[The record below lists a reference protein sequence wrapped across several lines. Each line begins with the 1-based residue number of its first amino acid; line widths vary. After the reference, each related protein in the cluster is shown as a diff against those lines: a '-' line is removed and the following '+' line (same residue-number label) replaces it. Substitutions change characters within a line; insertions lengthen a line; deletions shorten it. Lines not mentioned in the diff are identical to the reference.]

1 MTQNLQTVVIA
12 LPKFAPE
19 AEKIATYLGAEVK
32 PYSHTVFAETIP
44 KYERIVA
51 VMAAGIVVRGIAPHL
66 KNKWSD
72 PAVVVVSPNMRFA
85 VALTGGHHGAND
97 LARHIAHG
105 MGMVPV
111 ITTAT
116 EALGKDAVE
125 KVAEM
130 TETTVVNTESTRR
143 VNAAILDG
151 KSGVYRVRGPGIVIA
166 NPGVSF
172 LVRTGE
178 YAVGV
183 GCRKG
188 ATREE
193 IRESIEEALTVAG
206 ISAKDVFIYATTE
219 KKLHEAGL
227 RDAVQD
233 LSANLIFLNDE
244 TINKQQTVSPSEAK
258 RLGIQGVAEPCALAV
273 AKKGELIMKKTIYGK
288 VTIAI
293 AR

>member
-1 MTQNLQTVVIA
+1 MTDTVVIA
-12 LPKFAPE
+12 LPKFIPE
-19 AEKIATYLGAEVK
+19 AEKIAAFLGADVK
-32 PYSHTVFAETIP
+32 PYTHTVFSESVAG
-44 KYERIVA
+44 YRRIVA

-72 PAVVVVSPNMRFA
+72 PAVVVVSPNLRFA
-85 VALTGGHHGAND
+85 IALAGGHHGAND
-97 LARHIAHG
+97 LARYIAHG

-125 KVAEM
+125 RVAEM
-130 TETTVVNTESTRR
+130 TGTTVVNTESTRS
-143 VNAAILDG
+143 VNAAILNG
-151 KSGVYRVRGPGIVIA
+151 KSGVYRVKGPGIVIA
-166 NPGVSF
+166 DPGVSF
-172 LVRTGE
+172 LVRSGE

-188 ATREE
+188 ATRGEVK
-193 IRESIEEALTVAG
+193 ESIMEALSLARITPEQ
-206 ISAKDVFIYATTE
+206 VFIYATTE

-227 RDAVQD
+227 REAVQD
-233 LSANLIFLNDE
+233 LSGGLIFLDDE
-244 TINKQQTVSPSEAK
+244 TINRQKTVSPSAAR

-273 AKKGELIMKKTIYGK
+273 AKRGELVMKKTVMGK